1 MVESNLTI
9 IVIFVLYLVM
19 MLAIGLMAY
28 KKTSNTEDYFLGGRK
43 LGSWV
48 VSLSAQASD
57 MSGWMLMGLPGAA
70 YIAGLEAGWIALG
83 LTIGTYLNWKL
94 VAKRLRNYTEACN
107 AITIPQFLGNRYR
120 DDQNILRIVSSLFIL
135 IFFLVYTASAFV
147 SGGKLFSTVFG
158 IDYTVALLIC
168 AVVVVSYTFAGGFFA
183 VCWTDLVQGILM
195 FMAIVI
201 VPVAAVE
208 SMGGLSATAVVSMGG
223 IDATIAR
230 IEAVNINMLN
240 PFITIDGTHIAMIT
254 VISSLAWGLGY
265 FGQPHILVRFMGIDD
280 AKSIKKSRL
289 IAMVWVIFSLT
300 AATLVGLLG
309 RVFLTQDL
317 SNSSGETVYIL
328 MVMKIFPLIIAGVFL
343 AAILAAVM
351 STADSQLL
359 VTASAIT
366 EDFYK
371 AKIRPNASD
380 KELMMVSRLTVMGVS
395 IIAILIA
402 LNPNNTVLGLVENAW
417 AGFGATFGP
426 IMLFSLFYKKTS
438 RNGAIAG
445 IVTGGLVAI
454 IWRNL
459 GNMYGGIFSL
469 YEIVPGFILSAIA
482 IYLVSKFG
490 QEPSQEIQD
499 EFEKVREL
507 NRNC

>member
-1 MVESNLTI
+1 
-9 IVIFVLYLVM
+9 M

>member
-1 MVESNLTI
+1 
-9 IVIFVLYLVM
+9 
-19 MLAIGLMAY
+19 
-28 KKTSNTEDYFLGGRK
+28 
-43 LGSWV
+43 
-48 VSLSAQASD
+48 
-57 MSGWMLMGLPGAA
+57 MGLPGAA

-83 LTIGTYLNWKL
+83 LTIGTYFNWKL
-94 VAKRLRNYTEACN
+94 VAKRIRNYTEVCN

-120 DDQNILRIVSSLFIL
+120 DEQNILRIVSSLFIL

-158 IDYTVALLIC
+158 IDYTLALLIC
-168 AVVVVSYTFAGGFFA
+168 AVVVVSYTYAGGFFA
-183 VCWTDLVQGILM
+183 VCWTDLIQGILM
-195 FMAIVI
+195 FIAIVI
-201 VPVAAVE
+201 VPCA
-208 SMGGLSATAVVSMGG
+208 AVVSMGG
-223 IDATIAR
+223 IGATIAR
-230 IEAVNINMLN
+230 IESININMLD
-240 PFITIDGTHIAMIT
+240 PFVTLDGTHITMIT

-265 FGQPHILVRFMGIDD
+265 FGQPHILVRFMGIDN

-300 AATLVGLLG
+300 AATMVGLLG

-328 MVMKIFPLIIAGVFL
+328 MVMKIFPLIIAGIFL

-371 AKIRPNASD
+371 AKLRKNASD
-380 KELMMVSRLTVMGVS
+380 KELMIVSRLTVLVVS
-395 IIAILIA
+395 IIAVLIA

-426 IMLFSLFYKKTS
+426 IMIFSLFWKRTTKK
-438 RNGAIAG
+438 GAIAG
-445 IVTGGLVAI
+445 LVTGGVTAI
-454 IWRNL
+454 VWRNL
-459 GNMYGGIFSL
+459 GNIYGGIFSL

-482 IYLVSKFG
+482 IYIVSKLDK
-490 QEPSQEIQD
+490 EPSKEIQD
-499 EFEKVREL
+499 EFDKVHEM

>member
-1 MVESNLTI
+1 MIQSNFTI

-19 MLAIGLMAY
+19 MLTIGLMAY
-28 KKTSNTEDYFLGGRK
+28 KRTSNTEDYFLGGRK

-70 YIAGLEAGWIALG
+70 YLAGLEAGWIAVG
-83 LTIGTYLNWKL
+83 LTIGTYFNWKL
-94 VAKRLRNYTEACN
+94 VAKRLRNYTEVCN
-107 AITIPQFLGNRYR
+107 AITIPQFLGNRYK

-168 AVVVVSYTFAGGFFA
+168 ALVVVSYTFAGGFFA

-195 FMAIVI
+195 FVAIVI
-201 VPVAAVE
+201 VPCA
-208 SMGGLSATAVVSMGG
+208 AVVSMGG
-223 IDATIAR
+223 IDATLAR
-230 IEAVNINMLN
+230 IEAVNVNMLN
-240 PFITIDGTHIAMIT
+240 PFITLDGSSIALIS
-254 VISSLAWGLGY
+254 VVSSLAWGLGY

-280 AKSIKKSRL
+280 AKSIKKSRR
-289 IAMVWVIFSLT
+289 IAMVWVIFSLA
-300 AATLVGLLG
+300 AATLVGMLG
-309 RVFLTQDL
+309 RVFLTEDL
-317 SNSSGETVYIL
+317 SNTSGETVYIL

-371 AKIRPNASD
+371 AKFRKNASD
-380 KELMMVSRLTVMGVS
+380 RELMMVSRLTVIGVS
-395 IIAILIA
+395 IIAVLIA

-426 IMLFSLFYKKTS
+426 IMIFSLFWKRTTKK
-438 RNGAIAG
+438 GAIAG
-445 IVTGGLVAI
+445 LVTGGVTAI

-459 GNMYGGIFSL
+459 GTMYGGIFSL
-469 YEIVPGFILSAIA
+469 YEIVPGFILSAIV
-482 IYLVSKFG
+482 IYIVSKLDK
-490 QEPSQEIQD
+490 EPSKEIQD
-499 EFEKVREL
+499 EFDKVYEM
-507 NRNC
+507 NQNC

>member
-1 MVESNLTI
+1 MIQSNFTI

-19 MLAIGLMAY
+19 MLTIGLMAY
-28 KKTSNTEDYFLGGRK
+28 KRTSNTEDYFLGGRK

-70 YIAGLEAGWIALG
+70 YLAGLEAGWIAVG
-83 LTIGTYLNWKL
+83 LTIGTYFNWKL
-94 VAKRLRNYTEACN
+94 VAKRLRNYTEVCN
-107 AITIPQFLGNRYR
+107 AITIPQFLGNRYK

-195 FMAIVI
+195 FVAIVI
-201 VPVAAVE
+201 VPCAAVI
-208 SMGGLSATAVVSMGG
+208 SMGG
-223 IDATIAR
+223 IDATLAR
-230 IEAVNINMLN
+230 IEAVNVNMLN
-240 PFITIDGTHIAMIT
+240 PFITLDGSSIALIS
-254 VISSLAWGLGY
+254 VVSSLAWGLGY

-280 AKSIKKSRL
+280 AKSIKKSRR
-289 IAMVWVIFSLT
+289 IAMVWVIFSLA
-300 AATLVGLLG
+300 AATLVGMLG
-309 RVFLTQDL
+309 RVFLTEDL
-317 SNSSGETVYIL
+317 SNTSGETVYIL

-371 AKIRPNASD
+371 AKFRKNASD
-380 KELMMVSRLTVMGVS
+380 RELMMVSRLTVIGVS
-395 IIAILIA
+395 IIAVLIA

-426 IMLFSLFYKKTS
+426 IMIFSLFWKRTTKK
-438 RNGAIAG
+438 GAIAG
-445 IVTGGLVAI
+445 LVTGGVTAI

-459 GNMYGGIFSL
+459 GTMYGGIFSL
-469 YEIVPGFILSAIA
+469 YEIVPGFILSAIV
-482 IYLVSKFG
+482 IYIVSKLDK
-490 QEPSQEIQD
+490 EPSKEIQD
-499 EFEKVREL
+499 EFDKVYQM
-507 NRNC
+507 NQNC

>member
-1 MVESNLTI
+1 MTQDNLMI
-9 IVIFVLYLVM
+9 IIAFALYL
-19 MLAIGLMAY
+19 GLMMY
-28 KKTSNTEDYFLGGRK
+28 IGVYYYRKSNSIGDYILGGRQ
-43 LGSWV
+43 LGPWITA
-48 VSLSAQASD
+48 LSAEASD

-195 FMAIVI
+195 FVAIVI
-201 VPVAAVE
+201 VPCA
-208 SMGGLSATAVVSMGG
+208 AVVSMGG

-230 IEAVNINMLN
+230 IEAVNVNMLN

>member
-195 FMAIVI
+195 FVAIVI
-201 VPVAAVE
+201 VPCA
-208 SMGGLSATAVVSMGG
+208 AVVSMGG

-230 IEAVNINMLN
+230 IEAVNVNMLN

-328 MVMKIFPLIIAGVFL
+328 MVMKIFPIIIAGVFL

-438 RNGAIAG
+438 RM
-445 IVTGGLVAI
+445 VL
-454 IWRNL
+454 
-459 GNMYGGIFSL
+459 
-469 YEIVPGFILSAIA
+469 
-482 IYLVSKFG
+482 
-490 QEPSQEIQD
+490 
-499 EFEKVREL
+499 
-507 NRNC
+507 

>member
-1 MVESNLTI
+1 MIGSNFTI

-28 KKTSNTEDYFLGGRK
+28 KRTSNTEDYFLGGRK

-70 YIAGLEAGWIALG
+70 YIGGLEAGWIALG
-83 LTIGTYLNWKL
+83 LTIGTYFNWKL
-94 VAKRLRNYTEACN
+94 VAKRLRNYTETCN

-120 DDQNILRIVSSLFIL
+120 DEQNILRIISSVFIL

-158 IDYTVALLIC
+158 IDYTIALLIC
-168 AVVVVSYTFAGGFFA
+168 ALVVVSYTFAGGFFA
-183 VCWTDLVQGILM
+183 VCWTDLIQGILM
-195 FMAIVI
+195 FVAIVI
-201 VPVAAVE
+201 VPCA
-208 SMGGLSATAVVSMGG
+208 AVVSMGG
-223 IDATIAR
+223 IGATVAR
-230 IEAVNINMLN
+230 IEAVNVNMLN
-240 PFITIDGTHIAMIT
+240 PFITLDGTHIAAIS

-280 AKSIKKSRL
+280 AKSVKKSRK
-289 IAMVWVIFSLT
+289 IAMVWVIFSLA

-309 RVFLTQDL
+309 RVYLTEDL
-317 SNSSGETVYIL
+317 SSASGETVYIL
-328 MVMKIFPLIIAGVFL
+328 MVMKIFPIIIAGIFL

-380 KELMMVSRLTVMGVS
+380 KEQMIVSRLTVIIVS
-395 IIAILIA
+395 VIAVIIA
-402 LNPNNTVLGLVENAW
+402 LNPNNTVLGLVEDAW

-426 IMLFSLFYKKTS
+426 IMIFSLFWKKTT

-445 IVTGGLVAI
+445 IATGGITAI

-459 GNMYGGIFSL
+459 GTMYGGIFSL
-469 YEIVPGFILSAIA
+469 YEIVPGFILSAIV
-482 IYLVSKFG
+482 IYIVSKLG
-490 QEPSQEIQD
+490 QEPSKEIQD

>member
-195 FMAIVI
+195 FVAIVI
-201 VPVAAVE
+201 VPCA
-208 SMGGLSATAVVSMGG
+208 AVVSMGG

-230 IEAVNINMLN
+230 IEAVNVNMLN

-328 MVMKIFPLIIAGVFL
+328 MVMKIFPLIIAGVF
-343 AAILAAVM
+343 LAAVM

>member
-1 MVESNLTI
+1 MVQSNLTI

-19 MLAIGLMAY
+19 MLTIGLIAY

-83 LTIGTYLNWKL
+83 LTIGTYFNWKL
-94 VAKRLRNYTEACN
+94 VAKRIRNYTEVCN

-120 DDQNILRIVSSLFIL
+120 DEQNILRIVSSLFIL

-158 IDYTVALLIC
+158 IDYTLALLIC
-168 AVVVVSYTFAGGFFA
+168 AVVVVSYTYAGGFFA
-183 VCWTDLVQGILM
+183 VCWTDLIQGILM
-195 FMAIVI
+195 FIAIVI
-201 VPVAAVE
+201 VPCA
-208 SMGGLSATAVVSMGG
+208 AVVSMGG
-223 IDATIAR
+223 IGATIAR
-230 IEAVNINMLN
+230 IESININMLD
-240 PFITIDGTHIAMIT
+240 PFVTLDGTHITMIT

-265 FGQPHILVRFMGIDD
+265 FGQPHILVRFMGIDN

-300 AATLVGLLG
+300 AATMVGLLG

-328 MVMKIFPLIIAGVFL
+328 MVMKILPLIIAGIFL

-371 AKIRPNASD
+371 AKLRKNASD
-380 KELMMVSRLTVMGVS
+380 KELMIVSRLTVLVVS
-395 IIAILIA
+395 IIAVLIA

-426 IMLFSLFYKKTS
+426 IMIFSLFWKRTTKK
-438 RNGAIAG
+438 GAIAG
-445 IVTGGLVAI
+445 LVTGGVTAI
-454 IWRNL
+454 VWRNL
-459 GNMYGGIFSL
+459 GNIYGGIFSL

-482 IYLVSKFG
+482 IYIVSKLDK
-490 QEPSQEIQD
+490 EPSKEIQD
-499 EFEKVREL
+499 EFDKVHEM

>member
-1 MVESNLTI
+1 MVQNNITI
-9 IVIFVLYLVM
+9 VVIFAVYLAM
-19 MLAIGLMAY
+19 MLLIGLMAY
-28 KKTSNTEDYFLGGRK
+28 QKTSNTEDYFLGGRK

-70 YIAGLEAGWIALG
+70 YLAGLEAGWIALG
-83 LTIGTYLNWKL
+83 LTIGTYCNWKL
-94 VAKRLRNYTEACN
+94 VAKRLRNYTEVCN

-120 DDQNILRIVSSLFIL
+120 DEQNILRIVSSVFIL
-135 IFFLVYTASAFV
+135 IFFLIYTASAFV

-158 IDYTVALLIC
+158 LDYTVALLIC

-195 FMAIVI
+195 FVAIVV
-201 VPVAAVE
+201 VPCA
-208 SMGGLSATAVVSMGG
+208 AVVSMGG

-230 IEAVNINMLN
+230 IEAVNVNMLN
-240 PFITIDGTHIAMIT
+240 PFITLDGSHIALIT

-289 IAMVWVIFSLT
+289 IAMVWVIFSLA

-309 RVFLTQDL
+309 RVYLVEDL

-328 MVMKIFPLIIAGVFL
+328 MVMKIFPIIIAGVFL

-366 EDFYK
+366 EDLYK
-371 AKIRPNASD
+371 AKIRPNASE
-380 KELMMVSRLTVMGVS
+380 KEQMLVSRLTVIIVS
-395 IIAILIA
+395 VIAILIA
-402 LNPNNTVLGLVENAW
+402 LNPDNTVLGLVENAW

-426 IMLFSLFYKKTS
+426 IMVFSLFWKKTTK
-438 RNGAIAG
+438 NGAIAG
-445 IVTGGLVAI
+445 IVTGGLTTI

-459 GNMYGGIFSL
+459 GTIYGGIFSL
-469 YEIVPGFILSAIA
+469 YEIVPGFILSALV
-482 IYLVSKFG
+482 IYIVSKLG
-490 QEPSQEIQD
+490 KEPSKEIQD
-499 EFEKVREL
+499 EFEKVKEL

>member
-1 MVESNLTI
+1 MIQSNLTI

-19 MLAIGLMAY
+19 MLLIGLMAY

-70 YIAGLEAGWIALG
+70 YLAGLEAGWIAVG
-83 LTIGTYLNWKL
+83 LTIGTYFNWKL
-94 VAKRLRNYTEACN
+94 VAKRLRNYTEVCD
-107 AITIPQFLGNRYR
+107 AITIPQFLGKRYR
-120 DDQNILRIVSSLFIL
+120 DDQNIIRIVSSLFIL

-168 AVVVVSYTFAGGFFA
+168 ALVVVSYTFAGGFFA

-195 FMAIVI
+195 FVAIVI
-201 VPVAAVE
+201 VPCA
-208 SMGGLSATAVVSMGG
+208 AVVSMGG
-223 IDATIAR
+223 IDATLAR

-240 PFITIDGTHIAMIT
+240 PFITLDGSSIALIS
-254 VISSLAWGLGY
+254 VVSSLAWGLGY
-265 FGQPHILVRFMGIDD
+265 FGQPHILVRFMGIKD
-280 AKSIKKSRL
+280 AKSVKKSRI
-289 IAMVWVIFSLT
+289 IAMVWVIFSLA
-300 AATLVGLLG
+300 AATLVGMLG
-309 RVFLTQDL
+309 RVFLTEDL
-317 SNSSGETVYIL
+317 SNTSGETVYIL
-328 MVMKIFPLIIAGVFL
+328 MVMKIFPIIIAAVFL

-371 AKIRPNASD
+371 AKFRKNASD
-380 KELMMVSRLTVMGVS
+380 RELMAVSRLTVVVVS
-395 IIAILIA
+395 IIAVLIA

-426 IMLFSLFYKKTS
+426 IMIFSLFWKRTTKK
-438 RNGAIAG
+438 GAIAG
-445 IVTGGLVAI
+445 LVTGGITAI

-459 GNMYGGIFSL
+459 GTIYGGIFGL
-469 YEIVPGFILSAIA
+469 YEIVPGFILSAIV
-482 IYLVSKFG
+482 IYIVSKLDK
-490 QEPSQEIQD
+490 EPSKEIQA
-499 EFEKVREL
+499 EFDKVHQM
-507 NRNC
+507 NQNC

>member
-1 MVESNLTI
+1 MIQSNFTI

-19 MLAIGLMAY
+19 MLTIGLMAY
-28 KKTSNTEDYFLGGRK
+28 KRTSNTEDYFLGGRK

-70 YIAGLEAGWIALG
+70 YLAGLEAGWIAVG
-83 LTIGTYLNWKL
+83 LTIGTYFNWKL
-94 VAKRLRNYTEACN
+94 VAKRLRNYTEVCN
-107 AITIPQFLGNRYR
+107 AITIPQFLGNRYK

-195 FMAIVI
+195 FVAIVI
-201 VPVAAVE
+201 VPCAAVI
-208 SMGGLSATAVVSMGG
+208 SMGG
-223 IDATIAR
+223 IDATLAR
-230 IEAVNINMLN
+230 IEAVNVNMLN
-240 PFITIDGTHIAMIT
+240 PFITLDGSSIALIS
-254 VISSLAWGLGY
+254 VVSSLAWGLGY

-280 AKSIKKSRL
+280 AKSIKKSRR
-289 IAMVWVIFSLT
+289 IAMVWVIFSLA
-300 AATLVGLLG
+300 AATLVGMLG
-309 RVFLTQDL
+309 RVFLTEDL
-317 SNSSGETVYIL
+317 SNTSGETVYIL

-371 AKIRPNASD
+371 AKFRKNASD
-380 KELMMVSRLTVMGVS
+380 RELMMVSRLTVIGVS
-395 IIAILIA
+395 IIAVLIA

-426 IMLFSLFYKKTS
+426 IMIFYLFWKRTTKK
-438 RNGAIAG
+438 GAIAG
-445 IVTGGLVAI
+445 LVTGGVTAI

-459 GNMYGGIFSL
+459 GTMYGGIFSL
-469 YEIVPGFILSAIA
+469 YEIVPGFILSAIV
-482 IYLVSKFG
+482 IYIVSKLDK
-490 QEPSQEIQD
+490 EPSKEIQD
-499 EFEKVREL
+499 EFDKVYQM
-507 NRNC
+507 NQNC

>member
-158 IDYTVALLIC
+158 IDYTLALLIC
-168 AVVVVSYTFAGGFFA
+168 AIVVVSYTFAGGFFA

-195 FMAIVI
+195 FVAIVI
-201 VPVAAVE
+201 VPCA
-208 SMGGLSATAVVSMGG
+208 AVVSMGG

-230 IEAVNINMLN
+230 IEAVNVNMLN

-343 AAILAAVM
+343 AAILAAHDIPYVAQTTLLQGFKDMHVKAEKAIYTDGPAFLNVM
-351 STADSQLL
+351 SPCPTGWK
-359 VTASAIT
+359 
-366 EDFYK
+366 YK
-371 AKIRPNASD
+371 ANEIMEICKLGVETNYWPLFEVIDGKWILNYEPKKRLPIEEFLRTQGRFKHLFKPENEHLIEEFQ
-380 KELMMVSRLTVMGVS
+380 KEVDRRWDDLLFKCSR
-395 IIAILIA
+395 
-402 LNPNNTVLGLVENAW
+402 
-417 AGFGATFGP
+417 
-426 IMLFSLFYKKTS
+426 
-438 RNGAIAG
+438 
-445 IVTGGLVAI
+445 
-454 IWRNL
+454 
-459 GNMYGGIFSL
+459 
-469 YEIVPGFILSAIA
+469 
-482 IYLVSKFG
+482 
-490 QEPSQEIQD
+490 
-499 EFEKVREL
+499 
-507 NRNC
+507 

>member
-1 MVESNLTI
+1 
-9 IVIFVLYLVM
+9 
-19 MLAIGLMAY
+19 
-28 KKTSNTEDYFLGGRK
+28 
-43 LGSWV
+43 
-48 VSLSAQASD
+48 
-57 MSGWMLMGLPGAA
+57 
-70 YIAGLEAGWIALG
+70 
-83 LTIGTYLNWKL
+83 
-94 VAKRLRNYTEACN
+94 
-107 AITIPQFLGNRYR
+107 
-120 DDQNILRIVSSLFIL
+120 
-135 IFFLVYTASAFV
+135 
-147 SGGKLFSTVFG
+147 
-158 IDYTVALLIC
+158 
-168 AVVVVSYTFAGGFFA
+168 
-183 VCWTDLVQGILM
+183 
-195 FMAIVI
+195 
-201 VPVAAVE
+201 
-208 SMGGLSATAVVSMGG
+208 
-223 IDATIAR
+223 
-230 IEAVNINMLN
+230 
-240 PFITIDGTHIAMIT
+240 
-254 VISSLAWGLGY
+254 
-265 FGQPHILVRFMGIDD
+265 
-280 AKSIKKSRL
+280 
-289 IAMVWVIFSLT
+289 MVWVIFSLT

-395 IIAILIA
+395 I
-402 LNPNNTVLGLVENAW
+402 NNTVLGLVENAW

-490 QEPSQEIQD
+490 QGPSQEIQD

>member
-1 MVESNLTI
+1 
-9 IVIFVLYLVM
+9 
-19 MLAIGLMAY
+19 
-28 KKTSNTEDYFLGGRK
+28 
-43 LGSWV
+43 
-48 VSLSAQASD
+48 
-57 MSGWMLMGLPGAA
+57 
-70 YIAGLEAGWIALG
+70 
-83 LTIGTYLNWKL
+83 
-94 VAKRLRNYTEACN
+94 
-107 AITIPQFLGNRYR
+107 
-120 DDQNILRIVSSLFIL
+120 
-135 IFFLVYTASAFV
+135 
-147 SGGKLFSTVFG
+147 
-158 IDYTVALLIC
+158 
-168 AVVVVSYTFAGGFFA
+168 
-183 VCWTDLVQGILM
+183 
-195 FMAIVI
+195 
-201 VPVAAVE
+201 
-208 SMGGLSATAVVSMGG
+208 
-223 IDATIAR
+223 
-230 IEAVNINMLN
+230 
-240 PFITIDGTHIAMIT
+240 
-254 VISSLAWGLGY
+254 
-265 FGQPHILVRFMGIDD
+265 
-280 AKSIKKSRL
+280 
-289 IAMVWVIFSLT
+289 MVWVIFSLT

>member
-158 IDYTVALLIC
+158 IDYTLALLIC
-168 AVVVVSYTFAGGFFA
+168 AIVVVSYTFAGGFFA

-195 FMAIVI
+195 FVAIVI
-201 VPVAAVE
+201 VPCA
-208 SMGGLSATAVVSMGG
+208 AVVSMGG

-240 PFITIDGTHIAMIT
+240 PFITLDGTHIAAIT

-289 IAMVWVIFSLT
+289 IAMVWVVFSLT
-300 AATLVGLLG
+300 ASTMAFATLCLARLFHGFNCRGKGSIFKLGVFSNKYVWYAFAIGLVLLNAVLFIPG
-309 RVFLTQDL
+309 LQMLFEVE
-317 SNSSGETVYIL
+317 SL
-328 MVMKIFPLIIAGVFL
+328 MVSQYITIYVLAFIPTLIIQFTKV
-343 AAILAAVM
+343 IEEVIKNKK
-351 STADSQLL
+351 SKSE
-359 VTASAIT
+359 V
-366 EDFYK
+366 
-371 AKIRPNASD
+371 SD
-380 KELMMVSRLTVMGVS
+380 TRLKN
-395 IIAILIA
+395 IA
-402 LNPNNTVLGLVENAW
+402 
-417 AGFGATFGP
+417 
-426 IMLFSLFYKKTS
+426 
-438 RNGAIAG
+438 
-445 IVTGGLVAI
+445 
-454 IWRNL
+454 
-459 GNMYGGIFSL
+459 
-469 YEIVPGFILSAIA
+469 
-482 IYLVSKFG
+482 
-490 QEPSQEIQD
+490 
-499 EFEKVREL
+499 
-507 NRNC
+507 

>member
-83 LTIGTYLNWKL
+83 LTSGTYLSWKL

-158 IDYTVALLIC
+158 IDYTLALLIC
-168 AVVVVSYTFAGGFFA
+168 AIVVVSYTFAGGFFA

-195 FMAIVI
+195 FVAIVI
-201 VPVAAVE
+201 VPCA
-208 SMGGLSATAVVSMGG
+208 AVVSMGG

-230 IEAVNINMLN
+230 IEAVNVNMLN

-426 IMLFSLFYKKTS
+426 IMLFTLFYKKTS

>member
-1 MVESNLTI
+1 MVQNNITI
-9 IVIFVLYLVM
+9 VVIFALYLAM
-19 MLAIGLMAY
+19 MLLIGLMAY
-28 KKTSNTEDYFLGGRK
+28 QKTSNTEDYFLGGRK

-70 YIAGLEAGWIALG
+70 YLAGLEAGWIALG
-83 LTIGTYLNWKL
+83 LTIGTYCNWKL
-94 VAKRLRNYTEACN
+94 VAKRLRNYTEVCN

-120 DDQNILRIVSSLFIL
+120 DEQNILRIVSSVFIL
-135 IFFLVYTASAFV
+135 IFFLIYTASAFV

-158 IDYTVALLIC
+158 LDYTIALLIC

-195 FMAIVI
+195 FIAIVV
-201 VPVAAVE
+201 VPCA
-208 SMGGLSATAVVSMGG
+208 AVVSMGG

-230 IEAVNINMLN
+230 IEAVNVNMLN
-240 PFITIDGTHIAMIT
+240 PFITLDGSHIALIT

-289 IAMVWVIFSLT
+289 IAMVWVIFSLA

-309 RVFLTQDL
+309 RVYLVEDL

-328 MVMKIFPLIIAGVFL
+328 MVMKIFPIIIAGVFL

-366 EDFYK
+366 EDLYK
-371 AKIRPNASD
+371 AKIRPNASE
-380 KELMMVSRLTVMGVS
+380 KEQMLVSRLTVIIVS
-395 IIAILIA
+395 VIAILIA
-402 LNPNNTVLGLVENAW
+402 LNPDNTVLGLVENAW

-426 IMLFSLFYKKTS
+426 IMVFSLFWKKTTK
-438 RNGAIAG
+438 NGAIAG
-445 IVTGGLVAI
+445 IVTGGLTTI

-459 GNMYGGIFSL
+459 GTIYGGIFSL
-469 YEIVPGFILSAIA
+469 YEIVPGFILSALV
-482 IYLVSKFG
+482 IYIVSKLG
-490 QEPSQEIQD
+490 KEPSKEIQD
-499 EFEKVREL
+499 EFEKVKEL

>member
-1 MVESNLTI
+1 MIQSNFTI

-19 MLAIGLMAY
+19 MLTIGLMAY
-28 KKTSNTEDYFLGGRK
+28 KRTSNTEDYCLGGRK

-70 YIAGLEAGWIALG
+70 YLAGLEAGWIAVG
-83 LTIGTYLNWKL
+83 LTIGTYFNWKL
-94 VAKRLRNYTEACN
+94 VAKRLRNYTEVCN
-107 AITIPQFLGNRYR
+107 AITIPQFLGNRYK

-195 FMAIVI
+195 FVAIVI
-201 VPVAAVE
+201 VPCAAVI
-208 SMGGLSATAVVSMGG
+208 SMGG
-223 IDATIAR
+223 IDATLAR
-230 IEAVNINMLN
+230 IEAVNVNMLN
-240 PFITIDGTHIAMIT
+240 PFITLDGSSIALIS
-254 VISSLAWGLGY
+254 VVSSLAWGLGY

-280 AKSIKKSRL
+280 AKSIKKSRR
-289 IAMVWVIFSLT
+289 IAMVWVIFSLA
-300 AATLVGLLG
+300 AATLVGMLG
-309 RVFLTQDL
+309 RVFLTEDL
-317 SNSSGETVYIL
+317 SNTSGETVYIL
-328 MVMKIFPLIIAGVFL
+328 MVMKIFPLIIAEVFL

-371 AKIRPNASD
+371 AKFRKNASD
-380 KELMMVSRLTVMGVS
+380 RELMMVSRLTVIGVS
-395 IIAILIA
+395 IIAVLIA

-426 IMLFSLFYKKTS
+426 IMIFSLFWKRTTKK
-438 RNGAIAG
+438 GAIAG
-445 IVTGGLVAI
+445 LVTGGVTAI

-459 GNMYGGIFSL
+459 GTMYGGIFSL
-469 YEIVPGFILSAIA
+469 YEIVPGFILSAIV
-482 IYLVSKFG
+482 IYIVSKLDK
-490 QEPSQEIQD
+490 EPSKEIQD
-499 EFEKVREL
+499 EFDKVYQM
-507 NRNC
+507 NQNC